1 MQTEDEARKLTKE
14 VDEVLAEGGFYV
26 KVWTSNRP
34 LRKTDDTSCTDV
46 INLLKTLSD
55 ENVLGVAWNE
65 EEDSF
70 TYKVNLD
77 GRRDNETL
85 TKRKV
90 LAT

>member
-1 MQTEDEARKLTKE
+1 MK
-14 VDEVLAEGGFYV
+14 G
-26 KVWTSNRP
+26 WMSNIP
-34 LRKTDDTSCTDV
+34 LRKTDDTSCTDE

-55 ENVLGVAWNE
+55 ENVLGVAWNQ